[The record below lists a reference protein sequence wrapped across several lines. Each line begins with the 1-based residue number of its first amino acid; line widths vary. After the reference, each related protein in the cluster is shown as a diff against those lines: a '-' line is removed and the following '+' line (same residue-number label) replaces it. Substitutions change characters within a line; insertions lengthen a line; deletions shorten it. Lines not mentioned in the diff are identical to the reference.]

1 MKTLVLSQNM
11 GYNFFAIIHYSITMI
26 STNQFQKGLVIEI
39 EGEPWQIIDY
49 QFVSPGKGAAFMRTT
64 VKNMKTG
71 KVVEKS
77 FKSGESFEEI
87 ELGYKKAVFLYKDRK
102 NGVFS
107 LEDPSTVSFDK
118 AQDKSGQA
126 NSQRI
131 SLPIETIEWEL
142 NFLKPNTAIDLIN
155 LDGEIHGLKLPPKV
169 ELKVIEAPP
178 AIKGNTATGGKKI
191 VVVETGYN
199 VNVPIF
205 ISEDEIVSINTQTGE
220 YSGRT

>member
-1 MKTLVLSQNM
+1 
-11 GYNFFAIIHYSITMI
+11 MI

-39 EGEPWQIIDY
+39 EGEAWQIIDY

-64 VKNMKTG
+64 VKNMKSG

-107 LEDPSTVSFDK
+107 LEDGSTSPQGSK
-118 AQDKSGQA
+118 E
-126 NSQRI
+126 RI

-142 NFLKPNTAIDLIN
+142 NFLKTDTIIDLIN

-178 AIKGNTATGGKKI
+178 AVKGNTATGGKKI

-199 VNVPIF
+199 INVPIF
-205 ISEDEIVSINTQTGE
+205 ISEGEIVSINTQTGE
-220 YSGRT
+220 YSGRS

>member
-1 MKTLVLSQNM
+1 M
-11 GYNFFAIIHYSITMI
+11 
-26 STNQFQKGLVIEI
+26 IEI
-39 EGEPWQIIDY
+39 EGESWQIIDY
-49 QFVSPGKGAAFMRTT
+49 QFVSPGKGSAFIRTT

-87 ELGYKKAVFLYKDRK
+87 ELGYKKATFLYKDRK

-107 LEDPSTVSFDK
+107 LEENK
-118 AQDKSGQA
+118 E
-126 NSQRI
+126 RI

-142 NFLKPNTAIDLIN
+142 NFMKPNTEIDLIN
-155 LDGEIHGLKLPPKV
+155 LDGEIHGLKLPAKV

-178 AIKGNTATGGKKI
+178 AVKGNTATGGKKI

-205 ISEDEIVSINTQTGE
+205 ISEGEVISINTQTGE
-220 YSGRT
+220 YSGRS

>member
-1 MKTLVLSQNM
+1 
-11 GYNFFAIIHYSITMI
+11 MI

-39 EGEPWQIIDY
+39 EGEAWQIIDY

-64 VKNMKTG
+64 VKNMKSG

-77 FKSGESFEEI
+77 FKSGESLEEI
-87 ELGYKKAVFLYKDRK
+87 ELEYKKAVFLYKDRK

-107 LEDPSTVSFDK
+107 LDDGSRQGNKE
-118 AQDKSGQA
+118 
-126 NSQRI
+126 RI
-131 SLPIETIEWEL
+131 SLPVETIEWEL
-142 NFLKPNTAIDLIN
+142 NFLKPNTVIDLIN

-178 AIKGNTATGGKKI
+178 AVKGNTATGGKKI

-199 VNVPIF
+199 INVPIF
-205 ISEDEIVSINTQTGE
+205 ISEGEIVSINTQTGE
-220 YSGRT
+220 YSGRS

>member
-1 MKTLVLSQNM
+1 
-11 GYNFFAIIHYSITMI
+11 MI

-39 EGEPWQIIDY
+39 EGEAWQIIDY

-64 VKNMKTG
+64 VKNMKSG

-87 ELGYKKAVFLYKDRK
+87 ELEYKKAVFLYKDRK
-102 NGVFS
+102 NGIFS
-107 LEDPSTVSFDK
+107 LEENK
-118 AQDKSGQA
+118 E
-126 NSQRI
+126 RI

-178 AIKGNTATGGKKI
+178 TVKGNTVTGGKKI
-191 VVVETGYN
+191 VVVETGHN
-199 VNVPIF
+199 INVPMF
-205 ISEDEIVSINTQTGE
+205 ISEGEIISINTQTGE
-220 YSGRT
+220 YSGRS